1 MVAKYLDK
9 YVTIQA
15 CIGTAILVLTPF
27 ARFPIWVLQ
36 IIGPVLFIIGL
47 WVLIIAIK
55 QLGVAFTPVVTPID
69 NAQLVTSGIYSIIRH
84 PIYAGII
91 LMAVGWCL
99 FWGSILSIIA
109 SLALIIFFHFKAKKE
124 EALLS
129 KKYPEYAKYVST
141 VKKKI
146 IPFIY

>member
-1 MVAKYLDK
+1 MIAKYLDK

-15 CIGTAILVLTPF
+15 CIGTAILALTPF
-27 ARFPIWVLQ
+27 AHLDILVLK

-47 WVLIIAIK
+47 LILIIAIK

-69 NAQLVTSGIYSIIRH
+69 NAQLVTSGIYGLIRH

-91 LMAVGWCL
+91 IMAVGWCL
-99 FWGSILSIIA
+99 FWGSILSFIA

-129 KKYPEYAKYVST
+129 KKYPEYAKYMSK